1 MGKTMAGYSN
11 EWHLR
16 DPDAVASVLK
26 SDIYRGLEKS
36 EVKRRRRRDGK
47 NNIWHVKRTSAW
59 EYAMKSMG
67 DLTCAVLVIA
77 ALCAAFFERSVIA
90 AAVCVI
96 LLVGVVLRVMTYVK
110 SRRILEALADEA
122 IPSATVIRDGTA
134 YVVRAD
140 DIVKG
145 DVVVLGTGDI
155 VPCDGR
161 IVYGDEVRISEKGIT
176 ENKTSVIKRDTV
188 ILTDTPGAEIPCE
201 YRVNMLFAGSVV
213 LSGECRIMATACGD
227 DTLVSMRRGGLLI
240 PSGEDVPVMT
250 SLSEWCRRGSII
262 TLLLVFLLSGL
273 SIGLHLLRGGSFSLS
288 AAFIDAMALAA
299 ASVSSYLMT
308 TGYIALTVPVRRV
321 SEGKNGRAIVKD
333 ISCIDKI
340 ADVEF
345 VIASDISVFKSGG
358 VTYAS
363 YFADGEMHR
372 VKRGDA
378 GAGKILADI
387 SRTIVVSGSETSLS
401 GGTYTPDETEVLLE
415 KLRVS
420 AKDEYEIDTSK
431 YAPTEQY
438 PVDYKCDKASAGSV
452 HNVIV
457 RRGADFEIHLCGN
470 VRDVLSFCDK
480 YSQNGREVRL
490 SDEARG
496 KILAQAASIEARGG
510 VIIAK
515 SHRTSIYTTLKRLSV
530 LQSNMCFD
538 GFIVVEEALES
549 GVAGLCKDI
558 GTSALSLAVLSSNT
572 VRDKGYLVNAGLVPS
587 DVPVVTCRDV
597 LEGKDI
603 PEGSIM
609 IAVPQRSEDSGGK
622 IDAPMKVRIATVM
635 KLTSKKKNAAV
646 ITSDPSESGMMTDE
660 TVGVSVSKSDRRPI
674 PQTLKRKS
682 EISVYPSCVSGF
694 GGFCE
699 TVRTVSAA
707 VCSLE
712 NLKKAALYTVTS
724 QFARFAC
731 MLLSVAWDV
740 EAMNAASILLLG
752 MVFDFAAVLVLCFGK
767 ERTKLPDGDKSKRR
781 APTMAEMLTRVA
793 WGCGMGALA
802 FAAAVFPTFFAGSDV
817 RVSGGIVSGVTA
829 ALLLMQIVLL
839 SEFIIGER
847 SILRSGEASTAY
859 FMYALLTVATVL
871 AVMFVPSAAK
881 VIGDVKPALAVSIT
895 AVASSVVTI
904 AVVEAVKFIRKKK

>member
-1 MGKTMAGYSN
+1 MAGYSN

-26 SDIYRGLEKS
+26 SDIYKGLDKS
-36 EVKRRRRRDGK
+36 EVKRRRRHDGK
-47 NNIWHVKRTSAW
+47 NNIWHVGRTSAW
-59 EYAMKSMG
+59 EYAVRSMG

-77 ALCAAFFERSVIA
+77 ALTAALFEKSVIA

-96 LLVGVVLRVMTYVK
+96 LLVGVVFRVMTYVK
-110 SRRILEALADEA
+110 ARRILESLADEA

-188 ILTDTPGAEIPCE
+188 ILTDTPGAEMPCE

-213 LSGECRIMATACGD
+213 LAGECRIMATACGD
-227 DTLVSMRRGGLLI
+227 DTLVSMRRGGLLV

-273 SIGLHLLRGGSFSLS
+273 SIGLHLLHGGTFSLP

-299 ASVSSYLMT
+299 ASLSSYLMT
-308 TGYIALTVPVRRV
+308 TGYIALTVPIRHVA
-321 SEGKNGRAIVKD
+321 EGKHGRAIVKD
-333 ISCIDKI
+333 ISCIHKI
-340 ADVEF
+340 ADVNF
-345 VIASDISVFKSGG
+345 VVASDVSAFKSGN
-358 VTYAS
+358 VTYTW
-363 YFADGEMHR
+363 YFVDGEMHR

-378 GAGKILADI
+378 GAAKALADI
-387 SRTIVVSGSETSLS
+387 SRTIVTSGSETSLA
-401 GGTYTPDETEVLLE
+401 GGAYTADETEVLLE

-420 AKDEYEIDTSK
+420 AKNEYSIDAAE
-431 YAPTEQY
+431 YAPVDEY
-438 PVDYKCDKASAGSV
+438 PVDYKCERSAGGNSM

-457 RRGADFEIHLCGN
+457 RRGVDFEIHISGN
-470 VRDVLSFCDK
+470 VREVLSFCDK
-480 YSQNGREVRL
+480 FSVGGREVRL
-490 SDEARG
+490 SDEMRG
-496 KILAQAASIEARGG
+496 KILATAASIEARGG
-510 VIIAK
+510 VIVAK
-515 SHRTSIYTTLKRLSV
+515 SHRKSIYTTLKRLSV

-538 GFIVVEEALES
+538 GFIVVEEALEK
-549 GVAGLCKDI
+549 GAEELCRDI
-558 GTSALSLAVLSSNT
+558 GSSVIKIALLSSNT
-572 VRDKGYLVNAGLVPS
+572 VRDKGYLVNAGLVPE
-587 DVPVVTCRDV
+587 DVPVITCRDV

-603 PEGSIM
+603 PDGSVI
-609 IAVPQRSEDSGGK
+609 IAVPQKSEDSGGK

-635 KLTSKKKNAAV
+635 KLVSVKKNSVV
-646 ITSDPSESGMMTDE
+646 ITSDPSEAGMMTDDA
-660 TVGVSVSKSDRRPI
+660 VGAAVSKSDRRPI
-674 PQTLKRKS
+674 PQTLKRRA
-682 EISVYPSCVSGF
+682 EISVYPSAVSGF

-724 QFARFAC
+724 QFARFMC
-731 MLLSVAWDV
+731 MLLSVIFDV
-740 EAMNAASILLLG
+740 EAMNAATILLLG
-752 MVFDFAAVLVLCFGK
+752 MIFDFAAVLVLSFGK
-767 ERTKLPDGDKSKRR
+767 ERTRLPDGDMTRR
-781 APTMAEMLTRVA
+781 KAPTLREMTARVGLGSA
-793 WGCGMGALA
+793 LGAAA
-802 FAAAVFPTFFAGSDV
+802 FASAVVPAYLVHDDV
-817 RVSGGIVSGVTA
+817 HSEVGVVSGVTV
-829 ALLLMQIVLL
+829 ALILMQIVML
-839 SEFIIGER
+839 SEIIMGEK
-847 SILRSGEASTAY
+847 SMLRSGEASTAY

-871 AVMFVPSAAK
+871 AVMFVPAVSA
-881 VIGDVKPALAVSIT
+881 IFGDIKPHLGVSIT
-895 AVASSVVTI
+895 AVAVSVMALAAAET
-904 AVVEAVKFIRKKK
+904 VKFIRKKK